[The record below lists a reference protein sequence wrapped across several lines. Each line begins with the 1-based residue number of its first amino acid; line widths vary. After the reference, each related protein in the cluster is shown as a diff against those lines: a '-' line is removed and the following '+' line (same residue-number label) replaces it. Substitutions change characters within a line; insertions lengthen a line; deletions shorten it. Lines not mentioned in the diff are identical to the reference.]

1 MAPFLTILEEAMGRY
16 DLLGHIHGK
25 RSLNTSNVDVDFG
38 DRWRVFLWQ
47 HLIGDEMPMIDIIK
61 QIFTDDATVGLL
73 FPEDPFLVGW
83 EENFDIAQEL
93 AKRMGLREPLPASI
107 DFPVGTMF
115 WARPEALAPLLRLG
129 LASEEYP
136 TSHCPKDGTMLHALE
151 RLLPIIAQDAGY
163 HYKTTYLPRFVR

>member
-25 RSLNTSNVDVDFG
+25 RSLNTSNVDIDFG
-38 DRWRVFLWQ
+38 DRWRAFLWQ

-61 QIFTDDATVGLL
+61 QILTDDDTVGLL
-73 FPEDPFLVGW
+73 FPAD
-83 EENFDIAQEL
+83 
-93 AKRMGLREPLPASI
+93 GLREPLPASI

-136 TSHCPKDGTMLHALE
+136 DEPLPKRRNHAT
-151 RLLPIIAQDAGY
+151 R
-163 HYKTTYLPRFVR
+163 T